1 MGLHQSASQVCA
13 FRRDLRYVAVHCCQR
28 QLMLCQ
34 VFSACATQDDN
45 ISVVSEALI
54 NDPALVLICNDDMSV
69 MLRESHRW
77 SKSLNTVPSKP
88 RLVQIQDIYS
98 NE

>member
-1 MGLHQSASQVCA
+1 MGFHQSASQVCA

-54 NDPALVLICNDDMSV
+54 NDHEMQRCCCEFLGTNL
-69 MLRESHRW
+69 
-77 SKSLNTVPSKP
+77 
-88 RLVQIQDIYS
+88 
-98 NE
+98 